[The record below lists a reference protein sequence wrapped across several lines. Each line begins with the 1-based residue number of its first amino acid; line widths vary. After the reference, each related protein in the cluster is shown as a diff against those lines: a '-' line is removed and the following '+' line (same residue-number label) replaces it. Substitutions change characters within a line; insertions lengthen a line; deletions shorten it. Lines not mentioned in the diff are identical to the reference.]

1 MNRFPRLLLLA
12 LMGLNLHMGSAQAG
26 GAAIP
31 VTRDQPCPMDAAG
44 PWPPRTR
51 ELIRAN
57 TGGGT
62 LRVWQRFSARC
73 GPALEVA
80 YLRGTT
86 RWQRVLPGSLSIPA
100 RQGEDWG
107 VTGGALWLE
116 TGWSG
121 DAAYQVSQGV
131 DLRTGRSLWS
141 ESGSLRYRDEAALVV
156 KRDLGTTIYSDL
168 KDLDLTVFDLRR
180 GTVTRRSFQI
190 ADRPGCGDTEDFV
203 REDAAFGATW
213 FDAANV
219 YARRKDACG
228 VFVVKVRW
236 RP

>member
-1 MNRFPRLLLLA
+1 MNGFPRLLLLA
-12 LMGLNLHMGSAQAG
+12 LMGLSLHTGSAQAG
-26 GAAIP
+26 GMAIP
-31 VTRDQPCPMDAAG
+31 VTRDQPCPMDASG

-51 ELIRAN
+51 ELIRAE

-62 LRVWQRFSARC
+62 LRVWQRFSSRC
-73 GPALEVA
+73 GPALELT
-80 YLRGTT
+80 YSRGPTS
-86 RWQRVLPGSLSIPA
+86 WQRALPGSLSFPA

-107 VTGGALWLE
+107 VTGSVLWLE
-116 TGWSG
+116 TSWSG
-121 DAAYQVSQGV
+121 DATYHVSEGL

-141 ESGSLRYRDEAALVV
+141 ESGTLRYRGRESLVV
-156 KRDLGTTIYSDL
+156 KRDPGTQQYGDL
-168 KDLDLTVFDLRR
+168 KRLDLVVFDLRHWA
-180 GTVTRRSFQI
+180 VIQRSFQI

-228 VFVVKVRW
+228 VFVVKFRW